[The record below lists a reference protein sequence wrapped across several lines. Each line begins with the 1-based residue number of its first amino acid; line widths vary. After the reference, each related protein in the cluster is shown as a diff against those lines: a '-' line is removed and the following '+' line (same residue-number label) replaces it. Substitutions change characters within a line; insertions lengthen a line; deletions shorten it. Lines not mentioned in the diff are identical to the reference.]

1 MATVSEAVERHHK
14 LIIIVL
20 AAIILLLASSC
31 LFHEVIPIC
40 HYVSGR
46 DDACHLSQ
54 CSPSE
59 LPASYGKSAALG
71 IS

>member
-31 LFHEVIPIC
+31 LFHDVIPIC
-40 HYVSGR
+40 HYVFGC
-46 DDACHLSQ
+46 DHGMHAG
-54 CSPSE
+54 SP
-59 LPASYGKSAALG
+59 
-71 IS
+71 